1 MKNENTM
8 SAWRLRWDLASPGS
22 VVISDDLRPVIVQ
35 DSYVQEENGDN
46 SWGHSA
52 VGVEMV

>member
-1 MKNENTM
+1 M
-8 SAWRLRWDLASPGS
+8 SPWRLRWDVESPGS